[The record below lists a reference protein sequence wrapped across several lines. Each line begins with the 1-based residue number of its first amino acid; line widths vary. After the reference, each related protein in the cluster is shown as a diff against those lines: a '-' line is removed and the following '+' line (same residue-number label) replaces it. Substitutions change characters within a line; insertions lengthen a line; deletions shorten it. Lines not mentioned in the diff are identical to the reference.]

1 MTSRNAVCPCGSG
14 KKFKRCCGLDNRAQT
29 QHSTDQLFHQAIQLQ
44 QQGKSDNAI
53 NTCQLA
59 LKQAPKHAMGHAL
72 LAQILASVKK
82 KELAEQHFSAAIKLG
97 LSDPV
102 IFFDYGNLLLLLDKA
117 CEAIKQ
123 FNNALKLNKNLLE
136 AHINL
141 GNVYLKSE
149 QFDKAEHHYRKA
161 IEIKPNYWKSHA
173 QLATSLSNLTRND
186 EAIDELDIAIRA
198 APDNV
203 SLYIQQANL
212 KEQNNKLEEAEQL
225 LIQAQAIAPD
235 ALAVKLLDS
244 SLKLRSKDYPSA
256 LQALSDIQIDENDD
270 NLKEF
275 AANLAN
281 QRGVILDKLNSYDKA
296 LINFQQAN
304 RLMMDHRDINFDPH
318 KSQRYFS
325 DQSSYFTPEKYVA
338 LQQSLPDYAALELTP
353 IFIVGFPRSGTTLVE
368 QIIGSH
374 PKVIAA
380 GELLFISKIQD
391 RLEQRLGSPY
401 PQCLDKITIDNNHLW
416 TEMRQFYIDEVN
428 KLNLPIVGKNWI
440 CDKMPTNLYQ
450 LPLIHLL
457 FPESALIHTLRH
469 PMDSALSCFFQLFES
484 RVLSWSFDLND
495 TISFFEHAW
504 QYASSSSKQL
514 NLPVH
519 ALRYESLVNEPQPE
533 VESLLS
539 HIGASWNNACL
550 EFYNN
555 NRVART
561 ASYAQINQPIYKDS
575 HLRYLN
581 YAPYL
586 DKSIFR
592 KIASTTKA
600 MGYTLED

>member
-14 KKFKRCCGLDNRAQT
+14 KKFKRCCGLGKTIQPQLT
-29 QHSTDQLFHQAIQLQ
+29 TEQLFRQAIQLQ
-44 QQGKSDNAI
+44 QQGQSDNAI
-53 NTCQLA
+53 KTCQLA
-59 LKQAPKHAMGHAL
+59 LKKAPKHAMGHAL
-72 LAQILASVKK
+72 LAQILATEKNR
-82 KELAEQHFSAAIKLG
+82 ELAEQHYAAAIKLG

-102 IFFDYGNLLLLLDKA
+102 IFFDYGNLLLISDQV

-123 FNNALKLNKNLLE
+123 FKSALTLNKNLLE

-141 GNVYLKSE
+141 GNIYLKSE

-198 APDNV
+198 APDNI
-203 SLYIQQANL
+203 SLYIQQAHL
-212 KEQNNKLEEAEQL
+212 KEQNNNLEEARQL
-225 LIQAQAIAPD
+225 LSQAKTIEPN

-244 SLKLRSKDYPSA
+244 SLKLRNKDYTSA
-256 LQALSDIQIDENDD
+256 LQVLNDIQINENDD

-281 QRGVILDKLNSYDKA
+281 QRGIILDKLNCYEEA
-296 LINFQQAN
+296 LINFQKAN
-304 RLMMDHRDINFDPH
+304 QLMIEHRDINFDTH
-318 KSQRYFS
+318 KTQRYFY
-325 DQSSYFTPEKYVA
+325 DQSSYFTPEKYTV

-368 QIIGSH
+368 QIISSH
-374 PKVIAA
+374 PEIVAA
-380 GELLFISKIQD
+380 GELLFISQIQD
-391 RLEQRLGSPY
+391 KLEQRLGSPY
-401 PQCLDKITIDNNHLW
+401 PQCLDKITSDNNHIW
-416 TEMRQFYIDEVN
+416 IEMRQFYINEVN
-428 KLNLPIVGKNWI
+428 RLNLAVAGECWI
-440 CDKMPTNLYQ
+440 SDKIPTNLYQ

-457 FPESALIHTLRH
+457 FPESALVHSLRH

-484 RVLSWSFDLND
+484 RVLSWSFDLNN
-495 TISFFEHAW
+495 TILFFEHAW
-504 QYASSSSKQL
+504 QYANSSIKQL

-519 ALRYESLVNEPQPE
+519 ALRYESLVNEPQP
-533 VESLLS
+533 VIQSLLS
-539 HIGASWNNACL
+539 HIGVSWDDACL
-550 EFYNN
+550 KFYNN

-575 HLRYLN
+575 CLRYLN

-586 DKSIFR
+586 DKNIL
-592 KIASTTKA
+592 KKMTHTAIA
-600 MGYTLED
+600 MGYPLKD